1 MLYEKFEDG
10 NLIWSLSVCMSMKLS
25 IGVSL
30 DQGSGSL
37 ELAMVGQGTTIN
49 VGFVDHGRIA

>member
-1 MLYEKFEDG
+1 
-10 NLIWSLSVCMSMKLS
+10 MSMKLS

-30 DQGSGSL
+30 DQGSRSL